1 MARDT
6 KLAGYFNSRARIAGS
21 PVKKE
26 APELKVARARRNT
39 RAPDEIVATR
49 DE

>member
-1 MARDT
+1 MSDA
-6 KLAGYFNSRARIAGS
+6 KLAAYFNSRARIAGS

-26 APELKVARARRNT
+26 PELKVARARRHT